1 FYSSRP
7 AALVKFVKNH
17 AVVEWCYNLLR
28 DKAHL
33 PTLRSTALKIADIL
47 LSRLPSRSTLVGLL
61 DLYFDLAD
69 APLLDSVAST
79 VLPRYIRWAPSRLVE
94 KLDGMQ
100 LSPSCVLRML
110 AQRPT
115 DASLL
120 KTAVASI
127 KTLSTAS
134 SGIGS
139 ELEAALLSLSGCN
152 RPQAIN
158 FARAASRCTG
168 LTWKSRIA
176 IASILLR
183 GNKRALLSL
192 PTEALDVMSRL
203 PEVEDLPTWPDDA
216 PEEVV
221 TDAETLMRMAMCS
234 A

>member
-1 FYSSRP
+1 
-7 AALVKFVKNH
+7 LVK
-17 AVVEWCYNLLR
+17 
-28 DKAHL
+28 
-33 PTLRSTALKIADIL
+33 
-47 LSRLPSRSTLVGLL
+47 
-61 DLYFDLAD
+61 
-69 APLLDSVAST
+69 
-79 VLPRYIRWAPSRLVE
+79 

-120 KTAVASI
+120 KTATASM
-127 KTLSTAS
+127 KTLSTTS
-134 SGIGS
+134 SEIGS
-139 ELEAALLSLSGCN
+139 ELEAALLSLS
-152 RPQAIN
+152 RW
-158 FARAASRCTG
+158 

-176 IASILLR
+176 VASILLR

-192 PTEALDVMSRL
+192 PTESLDVMSRL

-216 PEEVV
+216 PEVV

>member
-1 FYSSRP
+1 
-7 AALVKFVKNH
+7 
-17 AVVEWCYNLLR
+17 
-28 DKAHL
+28 
-33 PTLRSTALKIADIL
+33 
-47 LSRLPSRSTLVGLL
+47 
-61 DLYFDLAD
+61 
-69 APLLDSVAST
+69 
-79 VLPRYIRWAPSRLVE
+79 
-94 KLDGMQ
+94 
-100 LSPSCVLRML
+100 ML

-127 KTLSTAS
+127 KTLSTTS
-134 SGIGS
+134 SESGR
-139 ELEAALLSLSGCN
+139 ELEAALLSLSGW
-152 RPQAIN
+152 
-158 FARAASRCTG
+158 

-183 GNKRALLSL
+183 GSKRALLRL
-192 PTEALDVMSRL
+192 PTESLEVMSRL